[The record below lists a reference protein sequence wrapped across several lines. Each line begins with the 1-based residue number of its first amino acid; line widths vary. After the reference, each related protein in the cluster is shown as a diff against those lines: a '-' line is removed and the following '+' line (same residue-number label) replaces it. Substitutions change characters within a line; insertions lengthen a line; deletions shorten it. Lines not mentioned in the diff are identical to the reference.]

1 MKIKK
6 ENDLIVRHN
15 NLINANI
22 RLDAKEYDIVRT
34 FMKYITR
41 DDADFWTFSVRASD
55 LNINN
60 SRGAPMVRSIQR
72 KPVEIELPNDGLVS
86 IPFFTSLKYSN
97 GVFEG
102 KFNNDLRDVLLE
114 MQSNFTKTYE
124 RYILPMSSIYAKRF
138 YELLSENIKIG
149 YRKFRLDDLYKT
161 LQIKKSMQTYSN
173 FKKFVLL
180 IAIKE
185 INKHTNIYIPVDTTS
200 LQNESWTRL
209 QCVVKRG
216 VTHLNFEFRKK
227 SDKSLFCDDIQPIK
241 EQELKKQLELI
252 EQHEKLEKQIDKDYL
267 FLVFDCT
274 TIEQKRAVQ
283 IKIDE
288 FVDYIIK
295 KEKDYENLTTSCL
308 RYLNIARKNNW
319 DF

>member
-1 MKIKK
+1 MKITK

-22 RLDAKEYDIVRT
+22 RLDAKEYDVVRT

-41 DDADFWTFSVRASD
+41 DDGDFWTFTVRASE
-55 LNINN
+55 LNINK

-124 RYILPMSSIYAKRF
+124 RYILPMSSIYAKRI

-149 YRKFRLDDLYKT
+149 YRKFKLDDLYKT
-161 LQIKKSMQTYSN
+161 LQVKKSMQTYPN

-185 INKHTNIYIPVDTTS
+185 INKHSDIYIPVDTTN
-200 LQNESWTRL
+200 LQDESWTRL
-209 QCVVKRG
+209 QCGVKRG
-216 VTHLNFEFRKK
+216 VTHLNFMFRKK
-227 SDKSLFCDDIQPIK
+227 SDKGLFSDDMQPK
-241 EQELKKQLELI
+241 EIEEQNQELEQLAI
-252 EQHEKLEKQIDKDYL
+252 HEELEKQIDKDYL

-288 FVDYIIK
+288 FVDYVIE
-295 KEKDYENLTTSCL
+295 KEKDYKDLTTSCL